1 MIVQG
6 SYDHRYCDPEG
17 VAHPLV
23 RDPEGVAHPPTPFR
37 WVRPRGRMS
46 SAVYG
51 FLSSVCLFVCLSGTS
66 AGAHNSNFAINFV
79 AIMSDDVGGRAFSHA
94 RQCWVSARVTESGSL
109 SDWLTSVGRSQGR
122 ATEGL
127 RGQGS
132 RRWSPHATRA
142 WCEVLHWLRARA
154 LMDEHARLRRMH
166 QRALLEE
173 RDPSPRIVSIR
184 L

>member
-1 MIVQG
+1 MLW
-6 SYDHRYCDPEG
+6 YYCCDPEG
-17 VAHPLV
+17 VAHP
-23 RDPEGVAHPPTPFR
+23 PAPFR

-51 FLSSVCLFVCLSGTS
+51 FLSSVCLFICVFVRHKCSVGPITR
-66 AGAHNSNFAINFV
+66 NSPINFV
-79 AIMSDDVGGRAFSHA
+79 AIMSEDVGGRAFSLA